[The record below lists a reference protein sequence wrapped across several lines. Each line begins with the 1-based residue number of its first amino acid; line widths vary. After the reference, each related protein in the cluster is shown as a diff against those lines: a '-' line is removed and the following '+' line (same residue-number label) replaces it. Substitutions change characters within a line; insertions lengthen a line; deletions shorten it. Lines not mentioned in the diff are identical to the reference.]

1 MKYTGILFLL
11 LAPLLSHAGPND
23 GMGNPY
29 MNMDPAKMQQ
39 MQQMLVEM
47 QSCMQNINMDDM
59 EKLKVRGQA
68 MEQEIK
74 TLCKSGQRDQAMN
87 KALAFSREIRDAPE
101 LVQIR
106 KCSEKAR
113 DMIPSNMQFDKFS
126 EENFKNSH
134 VCDGM
139 K

>member
-1 MKYTGILFLL
+1 MKYSGILILL
-11 LAPLLSHAGPND
+11 LAPLLSHAGPGD
-23 GMGNPY
+23 GTGNPY

-47 QSCMQNINMDDM
+47 QSCMQNINMADM
-59 EKLKVRGQA
+59 EKLKARGQA

-74 TLCKSGQRDQAMN
+74 TLCNNGQRDQAMD
-87 KALAFSREIRDAPE
+87 KALAFSKEISKAPE

-113 DMIPSNMQFDKFS
+113 DMIPSDMQFEKFS
-126 EENFKNSH
+126 EDNFKNSH

>member
-1 MKYTGILFLL
+1 MQRKAIHLL
-11 LAPLLSHAGPND
+11 LLVPLISHAGPHD
-23 GMGNPY
+23 SAGMANPY

-39 MQQMLVEM
+39 MLGEM
-47 QSCMQNINMDDM
+47 QSCMQNINMADM
-59 EKLKVRGQA
+59 EKLKTRGQS
-68 MEQEIK
+68 MQQEIR
-74 TLCKSGQRDQAMN
+74 TLCRNGERDKAMST
-87 KALAFSREIRDAPE
+87 ALTFSREIQNAPD
-101 LVQIR
+101 LVQVR

-113 DMIPSNMQFDKFS
+113 SMMPNTMQFEKFS

>member
-1 MKYTGILFLL
+1 MKYAAIIFLL
-11 LAPLLSHAGPND
+11 ITPLLSHAGPYD
-23 GMGNPY
+23 GAGNPY
-29 MNMDPAKMQQ
+29 MGMDPAKMQQ
-39 MQQMLVEM
+39 MVMEM

-74 TLCKSGQRDQAMN
+74 TLCRNGERDKAMS
-87 KALAFSREIRDAPE
+87 KAMAFSKEISDAPE
-101 LVQIR
+101 LAQIR

-113 DMIPSNMQFDKFS
+113 SMMPNTMQFEKFS